1 MMAAS
6 NNDIPGQG
14 GLLRLR
20 SIYPSLTAAEQRAA
34 GYILENPGEIIHLSI
49 TELAEL
55 AQTAEATIFRLC
67 KRLGYRGFQAFK
79 IALASDLVDPV
90 QNIHEDV
97 QPDDDMLTIAQKV
110 FQSNVQCL
118 QETLKIQEQAALE
131 QAVELLATARRVEFY
146 GSGGSGAV
154 ALDAY
159 HKFMRT
165 GIWCQAY
172 NDAHLQVMAAA
183 LLGPQD
189 VAVGISHT
197 GANKDVYEA
206 LKIARKSRAKTIGI
220 TNFMK
225 SPLTTVADICLFTS
239 ARETRFRSEAMSSRI
254 SQLALIDAL
263 VVGVSL
269 RRQEQALTSLQQ
281 IRQAIANKRF

>member
-1 MMAAS
+1 MMAAN

-118 QETLKIQEQAALE
+118 QETLKIQEKDALE
-131 QAVELLATARRVEFY
+131 QAVEQLATARRVEFY

-183 LLGPQD
+183 LLEPQD

-206 LKIARKSRAKTIGI
+206 LKIARKSGAKTIGI

-254 SQLALIDAL
+254 SQLAIIDAL

-269 RRQEQALTSLQQ
+269 RRQEEALTSLQQ
-281 IRQAIANKRF
+281 IRRAIANKRF

>member
-1 MMAAS
+1 MAP
-6 NNDIPGQG
+6 NNDTPAQG

-34 GYILENPGEIIHLSI
+34 TYILENPGEIIHLSI
-49 TELAEL
+49 TELAEQ

-79 IALASDLVDPV
+79 IALASEMVDPV

-97 QPDDDMLTIAQKV
+97 QPSDDMLIIAHKV

-118 QETLKIQEQAALE
+118 QETLKIQEKESLE
-131 QAVELLATARRVEFY
+131 QAVEMLLNARRVEFY
-146 GSGGSGAV
+146 GSGGSGAI
-154 ALDAY
+154 AMDAY

-165 GIWCQAY
+165 GIWCQAHT
-172 NDAHLQVMAAA
+172 DAHLQVMAAS
-183 LLGPQD
+183 LLGPGD

-206 LKIARKSRAKTIGI
+206 LKIAREAGARTIGI

-225 SPLTTVADICLFTS
+225 SPLTRVTDICLFTS

-254 SQLALIDAL
+254 SQLAIIDSL

-269 RRQEQALTSLQQ
+269 RRQDEALSGLQK
-281 IRQAIANKRF
+281 IRRAIANKRF

>member
-1 MMAAS
+1 MAAN

-118 QETLKIQEQAALE
+118 QETLKIQEKDALE
-131 QAVELLATARRVEFY
+131 QAVEQLATARRVEFY

-183 LLGPQD
+183 LLEPQD

-206 LKIARKSRAKTIGI
+206 LKIARKSGAKTIGI

-254 SQLALIDAL
+254 SQLAIIDAL

-269 RRQEQALTSLQQ
+269 RRQEEALTSLQQ
-281 IRQAIANKRF
+281 IRRAIANKRF

>member
-1 MMAAS
+1 M
-6 NNDIPGQG
+6 PGQG

-118 QETLKIQEQAALE
+118 QETLKIQEKDALE
-131 QAVELLATARRVEFY
+131 QAVEQLATARRVEFY

-183 LLGPQD
+183 LLEPQD

-206 LKIARKSRAKTIGI
+206 LKIARKSGAKTIGI

-254 SQLALIDAL
+254 SQLAIIDAL

-269 RRQEQALTSLQQ
+269 RRQEEALTSLQQ
-281 IRQAIANKRF
+281 IRRAIANKRF

>member
-1 MMAAS
+1 MMAAN

-118 QETLKIQEQAALE
+118 QETLKIQEKDALE
-131 QAVELLATARRVEFY
+131 QAVEQLATARRVEFY
-146 GSGGSGAV
+146 GSGGSGAI

-165 GIWCQAY
+165 GIWCQAH
-172 NDAHLQVMAAA
+172 NDSHLQVMAAA

-206 LKIARKSRAKTIGI
+206 LKIARKGGAKTIGI

-225 SPLTTVADICLFTS
+225 SPLTTVADTCLFTS

-254 SQLALIDAL
+254 SQLAIIDAL

-269 RRQEQALTSLQQ
+269 RRQEEALTSLQQ
-281 IRQAIANKRF
+281 IRRAIANKRF

>member
-1 MMAAS
+1 MAAS

>member
-1 MMAAS
+1 MPVTS
-6 NNDIPGQG
+6 NDMPGQG

-34 GYILENPGEIIHLSI
+34 GYILENPREIIHLSI
-49 TELAEL
+49 TELAEET
-55 AQTAEATIFRLC
+55 QTAEATIFRLC

-97 QPDDDMLTIAQKV
+97 QPGDDMLTIAQKV
-110 FQSNVQCL
+110 FHSNVQCL
-118 QETLKIQEQAALE
+118 QETLKIQEKSALE
-131 QAVELLATARRVEFY
+131 RAVELLTTARRVEFY
-146 GSGGSGAV
+146 GSGGSGAI

-165 GIWCQAY
+165 GIWCQAH
-172 NDAHLQVMAAA
+172 NDAHFQVMAAS
-183 LLGPQD
+183 LLGPGD

-197 GANKDVYEA
+197 GANRDVFEA
-206 LKIARKSRAKTIGI
+206 LKIAREAGAKTIGI

-225 SPLTTVADICLFTS
+225 SPLTTVTDICLFTS

-254 SQLALIDAL
+254 SQLAIIDAL

-269 RRQEQALTSLQQ
+269 KRQQEALASLQK